1 MYTFRVNI
9 QHPTSFNIVPLFFLQ
24 AFDGFAA
31 LGIARLLEPSDM
43 VLLSVPDRLIVMT
56 YLCQIR
62 AHFTGQELSVLQ
74 IEQNS
79 SQTSYTVAE
88 PSKDPDMDA
97 TARFCAQRLQAGTML
112 ADANG
117 KTGEARDGTEGT
129 VKPSTSLTA
138 PPRTKRLSAKG
149 EKVSREGGETE
160 GEAQTPVPPP
170 RPNASAAKTGFG
182 HVRDADLVK
191 KRRLRMKS
199 ESMDEVDNTEGG
211 SPNGEEV

>member
-1 MYTFRVNI
+1 M
-9 QHPTSFNIVPLFFLQ
+9 
-24 AFDGFAA
+24 
-31 LGIARLLEPSDM
+31 
-43 VLLSVPDRLIVMT
+43 LLSVPDRLIVMT

-88 PSKDPDMDA
+88 PGKDTDADA

-112 ADANG
+112 GDANG
-117 KTGEARDGTEGT
+117 KVDESEDATDGTA
-129 VKPSTSLTA
+129 KPATGLVP
-138 PPRTKRLSAKG
+138 PPRTKRLSGKAEDKA
-149 EKVSREGGETE
+149 SREGGETE
-160 GEAQTPVPPP
+160 GLGQTPVPPP
-170 RPNASAAKTGFG
+170 RTNASAAKSGFG

-199 ESMDEVDNTEGG
+199 ESMEEADGIEGG
-211 SPNGEEV
+211 SPKGEEV